1 MIQLKHFSTAAV
13 FCLGVLPCLA
23 QFQEIEVLQVPNE
36 GLVPGSTYRV
46 YAVMHGEG
54 DYIDAVYGEEGT
66 PLSVVSSHPFYQ
78 HGRGG
83 ATSKDT
89 QRWDYVEDI
98 NPNADAALRY
108 DSWVTIGYEDNYEND
123 VRITDLEAAERFE
136 AGEALASSN
145 GAWWALP
152 RLDADNRIIQA
163 GPTFAG
169 PDKKI
174 LLMQLTTEGTVRG
187 LININGKEAAKENE
201 EGQLT
206 RELIR
211 VTGIEFVCNPSF

>member
-1 MIQLKHFSTAAV
+1 MITLKHISSTAV
-13 FCLGVLPCLA
+13 FGLSTLACLA
-23 QFQEIEVLQVPNE
+23 QFQEIEVLQIPND
-36 GLVPGSTYRV
+36 GLVPGNTYRV
-46 YAVMHGEG
+46 YAIMQGEG

-66 PLSVVSSHPFYQ
+66 PLSVTSTHPFYQ
-78 HGRGG
+78 NSRGG

-89 QRWDYVEDI
+89 QRWDYVVDI
-98 NPNADAALRY
+98 NPNADAALMY
-108 DSWVTIGYEDNYEND
+108 DSWVTVGYEDNYEND
-123 VRITDLEAAERFE
+123 VRITDLEAANRFE
-136 AGEALASSN
+136 AGEALTSSN

-169 PDKKI
+169 PDRRI

-201 EGQLT
+201 AGQLT

-211 VTGIEFVCNPSF
+211 VTGIEFVCSPSF